1 MGLDYKAAK
10 NFANRWKN
18 KKLSEDQFSQIFWI
32 DLLNSIYDIDYSD
45 DTNVIFEYVTSGK
58 GKIDVWLRGSSTMIE
73 MKSTGVDLDKPELRQ
88 GEMKTPF
95 KQVYDY
101 AVSFPKD
108 LQPDYLITC
117 NFEKFRVYSRK
128 EYGDNC
134 LEKNPVEFTIEELG
148 KKPEHLSFLV
158 DPQNSRLYKEKEIS
172 EAAGKL
178 IGKLYDMLYNQ
189 YFDRD
194 SKESQHALNVLCV
207 RLVFCLF
214 CEDAGLFYEP
224 QAFTKYLADVPAKN
238 IREALRRLFKGL
250 DTKESE
256 RDKYDIPLKMFPYVN
271 GGLFEKEFEIPN
283 FTQDMK
289 NFLIN
294 EIAAPLDWSKISP
307 TIFGGIFEATLNPQ
321 TRHQGGMH
329 YTTVQSIHK
338 VIDPLFLDDLNAEL
352 DNINALTSV
361 SVAEKNR
368 RYNRFRNKLGSL
380 TFFENCTTSL
390 IRIAA
395 A

>member
-128 EYGDNC
+128 EYGDLN
-134 LEKNPVEFTIEELG
+134 LESKAQEFTVEELG
-148 KKPEHLSFLV
+148 DKPEYLSFL
-158 DPQNSRLYKEKEIS
+158 I
-172 EAAGKL
+172 
-178 IGKLYDMLYNQ
+178 I
-189 YFDRD
+189 
-194 SKESQHALNVLCV
+194 
-207 RLVFCLF
+207 
-214 CEDAGLFYEP
+214 
-224 QAFTKYLADVPAKN
+224 
-238 IREALRRLFKGL
+238 
-250 DTKESE
+250 
-256 RDKYDIPLKMFPYVN
+256 
-271 GGLFEKEFEIPN
+271 
-283 FTQDMK
+283 
-289 NFLIN
+289 
-294 EIAAPLDWSKISP
+294 
-307 TIFGGIFEATLNPQ
+307 
-321 TRHQGGMH
+321 
-329 YTTVQSIHK
+329 
-338 VIDPLFLDDLNAEL
+338 
-352 DNINALTSV
+352 
-361 SVAEKNR
+361 
-368 RYNRFRNKLGSL
+368 
-380 TFFENCTTSL
+380 
-390 IRIAA
+390 
-395 A
+395 